1 MKYLIGTLY
10 LIFKEKLGPYIQY
23 IYVRTKSLIEKAGYI
38 PNLDNINFSKL
49 QNKESIEILKLLYR
63 FNEFVE
69 SAAEKNEPSI
79 IARYL
84 IDVAQKFSTFY
95 NEHKI
100 ITEDKTIQDAR
111 LALTYTVGI
120 VLKTGVTLLGME
132 MPNKM

>member
-1 MKYLIGTLY
+1 M
-10 LIFKEKLGPYIQY
+10 
-23 IYVRTKSLIEKAGYI
+23 
-38 PNLDNINFSKL
+38 DNINFSKL

-100 ITEDKTIQDAR
+100 ITK
-111 LALTYTVGI
+111 
-120 VLKTGVTLLGME
+120 
-132 MPNKM
+132 

>member
-1 MKYLIGTLY
+1 MKI
-10 LIFKEKLGPYIQY
+10 IAAQE
-23 IYVRTKSLIEKAGYI
+23 
-38 PNLDNINFSKL
+38 
-49 QNKESIEILKLLYR
+49 KLLYD
-63 FNEFVE
+63 FSNTIIL
-69 SAAEKNEPSI
+69 AAEKNEPSI

-84 IDVAQKFSTFY
+84 INLAQKFSTFY